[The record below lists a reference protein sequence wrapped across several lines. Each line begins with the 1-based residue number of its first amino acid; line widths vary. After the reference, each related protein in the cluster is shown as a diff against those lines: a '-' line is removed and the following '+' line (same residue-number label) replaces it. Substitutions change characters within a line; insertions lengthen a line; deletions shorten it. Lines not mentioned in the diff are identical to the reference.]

1 MNKLKIYLDTSAISH
16 LDAFDTP
23 EKMKDTLLFWED
35 LKAKKYSVIIS
46 ALTIIELNRCPEP
59 KKTLLFDYLS
69 QIEYVEE
76 KETKETL
83 DLANQYIEKGVLSQ
97 KSRDDCR
104 HIAVATITGCK
115 YIVSWNFKHFV
126 NIKTINKVQ
135 AVNKL
140 FGYDEVGIVPP
151 SMMLEGDESE

>member
-16 LDAFDTP
+16 LDAADTP
-23 EKMKDTLLFWED
+23 EKMKDTLAFWGD
-35 LKAKKYSVIIS
+35 LKAQKYIVTIS
-46 ALTIIELNRCPEP
+46 DLTIFELNRCPEP
-59 KKTLLFDYLS
+59 KRTLLFDHLS
-69 QIEYVEE
+69 QIDYVEE
-76 KETKETL
+76 KETKESVA
-83 DLANQYIEKGVLSQ
+83 LADQYIDKGVLSQ

-104 HIAVATITGCK
+104 HIAVATIAGCK

-140 FGYDEVGIVPP
+140 FGYNEVGIVPP
-151 SMMLEGDESE
+151 SMMLEGDETE